1 MDLAFFTNFS
11 ASLTAQETELNT
23 LQQEISSGVAVQT
36 PEQDPSAFET
46 ALIGN
51 DQISALNGETTSL
64 GDIQGQLGDVSNVYS
79 SVSGLLNNV
88 QSVVEEA
95 LNGTTSP
102 QNQQALATEVSAAGT
117 QMLGLAN
124 TTGTNGTFLFG
135 GTRGTVQPFQV
146 QADGS
151 IAYMGDGGQSQ
162 AAISPDLSTSTVAT
176 GEAFTSGLAGD
187 GTSSV
192 TATSTNTGTSVLL
205 SDGVSNPTAAAAFQT
220 GGAPITLAFTSNG
233 TGGLTYTAS
242 QGGVTLPVSAGTPAP
257 TGPVTPGTSTSLEFD
272 GMDFQLTGTPA
283 SGDSFTISPSTPQ
296 SVFTLLSN
304 IASTLENPGT
314 SPATAAITRQ
324 NLNQDLSSLAQY
336 QQTVVTAQ
344 AQTGV
349 TLQSLAT
356 TSTSNSTQETSLQ
369 TSVNNA
375 IATNF
380 PAALTSLDQNTTA
393 VEAAMKAFAQVQ
405 SLSLFS
411 VI

>member
-124 TTGTNGTFLFG
+124 TSGTNGTFLFG

-146 QADGS
+146 QPDGT

-162 AAISPDLSTSTVAT
+162 AAISPDLSASTVAT

-192 TATSTNTGTSVLL
+192 TATSTNTGTGVLL
-205 SDGVSNPTAAAAFQT
+205 SDGVSNPTAATAFQQGNT
-220 GGAPITLAFTSNG
+220 PITLTFNS
-233 TGGLTYTAS
+233 TGGGPLTFTATQTS
-242 QGGVTLPVSAGTPAP
+242 STGTTTTLA
-257 TGPVTPGTSTSLEFD
+257 TGPATPGTSLTLD

-304 IASTLENPGT
+304 ITSTLENPGT

-324 NLNQDLSSLAQY
+324 NLNQDLSGLAQY

-349 TLQSLAT
+349 TLQSLAN

-375 IATNF
+375 IATNL